1 MNLTLFRTP
10 FRTYFATSPISDS
23 ILNMKTNVLEVA
35 KPMAFIVSRDRAK
48 AKAFYAGVLGFALT
62 GEDDFAAVFDMN
74 GTMLR
79 ISTVR
84 EHTPPP
90 HTVLGW
96 EVQDI
101 AATVHALGAAGVKF
115 TVYDGFGQ
123 DPLGIWTAPGSG
135 DQVAWFLDPD
145 GNNLSLTQF
154 ARG

>member
-1 MNLTLFRTP
+1 
-10 FRTYFATSPISDS
+10 
-23 ILNMKTNVLEVA
+23 MKTEILEAA
-35 KPMAFIVSRDRAK
+35 KPMGFIVSRDRAK
-48 AKAFYAGVLGFALT
+48 AKAFYGDVLGFDLT

-84 EHTPPP
+84 DHVPAP

-96 EVQDI
+96 AVQDI
-101 AATVHALGAAGVKF
+101 AAAVHRLSATGVRF
-115 TVYDGFGQ
+115 TIYDGFGQ
-123 DPLGIWTAPGSG
+123 DHLGIWTAPGSG

-154 ARG
+154 ATR

>member
-1 MNLTLFRTP
+1 
-10 FRTYFATSPISDS
+10 
-23 ILNMKTNVLEVA
+23 MKTQILEA
-35 KPMAFIVSRDRAK
+35 MKPMSFIVTRDRAK
-48 AKAFYAGVLGFALT
+48 AKAFYGDVLGFSLT

-84 EHTPPP
+84 DYSPAA

-101 AATVHALGAAGVKF
+101 VAAVRALNAKGVKF
-115 TVYDGFGQ
+115 AIYEGFGQ
-123 DPLGIWTAPGSG
+123 DPLGVWKAPGSG
-135 DQVAWFLDPD
+135 HRVAWFPDPD

-154 ARG
+154 EKT